1 MENLNAHSAD
11 FRQFFLAH
19 YETLCVRAFRLVHDR
34 KLSEDIV
41 QDVFLM
47 LWERREEIDF
57 SRPVL
62 PYLMTAVR
70 NRSIDCLRSRKSHGE
85 GSCGLDTLDG
95 YVRRLSPTAAK
106 GSSTFRGLGTRS
118 TTAYRSS
125 PSSAGAC
132 LFAEAGR
139 PD

>member
-41 QDVFLM
+41 QDVPM

-57 SRPVL
+57 
-62 PYLMTAVR
+62 
-70 NRSIDCLRSRKSHGE
+70 
-85 GSCGLDTLDG
+85 
-95 YVRRLSPTAAK
+95 
-106 GSSTFRGLGTRS
+106 
-118 TTAYRSS
+118 
-125 PSSAGAC
+125 
-132 LFAEAGR
+132 
-139 PD
+139 

>member
-1 MENLNAHSAD
+1 MSLKRNPPDAGVFSEKSLYLEMDSENFGSPIARIEKMENLDAHSAD
-11 FRQFFLAH
+11 FRQFFLTH

-70 NRSIDCLRSRKSHGE
+70 NRSIDFLRSRQ
-85 GSCGLDTLDG
+85 
-95 YVRRLSPTAAK
+95 VARRRDL
-106 GSSTFRGLGTRS
+106 RTRY
-118 TTAYRSS
+118 A
-125 PSSAGAC
+125 
-132 LFAEAGR
+132 
-139 PD
+139 